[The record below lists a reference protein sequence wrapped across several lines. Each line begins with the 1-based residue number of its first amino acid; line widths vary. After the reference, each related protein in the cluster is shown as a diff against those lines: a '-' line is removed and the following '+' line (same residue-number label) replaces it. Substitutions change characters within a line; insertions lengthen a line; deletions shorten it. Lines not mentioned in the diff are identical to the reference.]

1 MILPCSKKTEFL
13 LQIVDY
19 DVDDADDDEN
29 DDEDEEKKFVLI
41 LNYGGIG
48 SNIV

>member
-29 DDEDEEKKFVLI
+29 YDEDEVFLSPFWTIVGQEVL
-41 LNYGGIG
+41 
-48 SNIV
+48 